1 MGSSKPDN
9 VEVEYLLGIIKEQL
23 FDPMV
28 SICLHPKWNMN

>member
-23 FDPMV
+23 FDPDGFHL
-28 SICLHPKWNMN
+28 SSS